1 MPYKE
6 GEPIPDGYRL
16 GTEKGGRGLTI
27 AGISVFGGAYFLSL
41 LGAFSSVSDGG
52 SNSGSYAALFIPV
65 IGPWIV
71 LGTDDSNSGL
81 AGIMVLDGLA
91 QAAGATM
98 FIIGMATGDK
108 KVLKRVD
115 VAQNKKVPQV
125 FVGPKSAA
133 LRWTF

>member
-6 GEPIPDGYRL
+6 GDPIPDGYRVA
-16 GTEKGGRGLTI
+16 TEKGGRGLTV

-41 LGAFSSVSDGG
+41 LGALSSS
-52 SNSGSYAALFIPV
+52 SGDYASLYVPL
-65 IGPWIV
+65 IGPWIA
-71 LGTDDSNSGL
+71 LGTSDPNNNGL
-81 AGIMVLDGLA
+81 DGLFVLDGLA

-108 KVLKRVD
+108 KVLKRND
-115 VAQNKKVPQV
+115 VAQNKTAPQV
-125 FVGPKSAA
+125 FIGPKSAA